1 MRATHPLAVLALLV
15 GVGCAD
21 SQPVPQFESG
31 TAPETPLLGQSDA
44 EEQAFC
50 EEAMRY
56 IDELYSLELAQRAEC
71 MQGALLVGLIRGE
84 EACERTLA
92 DCMEDAPFI
101 PATDLMCDVHDFTP
115 YTGCTATVGEV
126 EACANATAEVV
137 VDQVWPLGCAYVFE
151 LLTRDEPAAEIDAAI
166 AGLREGPCAPL
177 EPTCPYFGVALDELA
192 ANLRGR

>member
-1 MRATHPLAVLALLV
+1 MRAFIPITTLVLTV
-15 GVGCAD
+15 GLGCEG
-21 SQPVPQFESG
+21 SQRVPTFESG

-71 MQGALLVGLIRGE
+71 MQGALLVGLIRGVD
-84 EACERTLA
+84 ACERTLA

-126 EACANATAEVV
+126 EACADATAEVV
-137 VDQVWPLGCAYVFE
+137 VDQVWPLSCAYVFE
-151 LLTRDEPAAEIDAAI
+151 LLARDEPAAEIDAAI
-166 AGLREGPCAPL
+166 AGLRNGPCAPL
-177 EPTCPYFGVALDELA
+177 EPECPYFGVALDELA
-192 ANLRGR
+192 ENLRGR